1 MWIPPLEGLVDKDD
15 IVPDTLDAVPGDVEL
30 LPPAEQ
36 PEEATGAEDYDGHY
50 LSLRHFHIHIPHKAQ
65 SAAIADVDDLFASQ
79 VLESAL
85 HGTHLSETAYAAER
99 PSYAHKATKASSI
112 GKIGNGNTVPR
123 C

>member
-50 LSLRHFHIHIPHKAQ
+50 LSLRHFHIHIPHKTQ
-65 SAAIADVDDLFASQ
+65 PAAVADVDDL
-79 VLESAL
+79 L
-85 HGTHLSETAYAAER
+85 T
-99 PSYAHKATKASSI
+99 P
-112 GKIGNGNTVPR
+112 
-123 C
+123 

>member
-50 LSLRHFHIHIPHKAQ
+50 LSLRHLHIHIPHKAQ
-65 SAAIADVDDLFASQ
+65 SAAIADVDDLLA
-79 VLESAL
+79 
-85 HGTHLSETAYAAER
+85 
-99 PSYAHKATKASSI
+99 P
-112 GKIGNGNTVPR
+112 
-123 C
+123 

>member
-50 LSLRHFHIHIPHKAQ
+50 LSLRHFHIHIPTKPNRQPSQMLMTSLHRK
-65 SAAIADVDDLFASQ
+65 SLILHCIA
-79 VLESAL
+79 
-85 HGTHLSETAYAAER
+85 H
-99 PSYAHKATKASSI
+99 PSL
-112 GKIGNGNTVPR
+112 
-123 C
+123 